1 MPVARSGRI
10 KADWIRKVG
19 VVALCAHALVGCAAP
34 QSSLM
39 PPNTLTAPYDP
50 QAGEALWAVV
60 PPINESGSTLFD
72 PLEIGD
78 ALVGAVSEIRG
89 VSALPLNRTIQAMRA
104 LGIEQI
110 SSPAEVASLSKAMGV
125 DGLVVPSVSAWDPYD
140 PPVIGLAVALYAREG
155 STGVAG
161 LDPKALSVAATD
173 SAFLA
178 GSNFAERPVVA
189 KIEHL
194 DARNHQVQMWVRE
207 YAQGRSDPGSA
218 LNWRIYFASM
228 DLYTEFAAYHVVRQ
242 LIGEEWIRTARVA
255 AQ

>member
-1 MPVARSGRI
+1 M
-10 KADWIRKVG
+10 
-19 VVALCAHALVGCAAP
+19 ALLPGCSAPRATLV
-34 QSSLM
+34 
-39 PPNTLTAPYDP
+39 PPNTITAPYDG
-50 QAGEALWAVV
+50 QFGEALWAVV
-60 PPINESGSTLFD
+60 PPANESGTTLFD
-72 PLEIGD
+72 PLEVGD

-104 LGIEQI
+104 LDLDRI
-110 SSPAEVASLSKAMGV
+110 SSPAEVAALCKAMGV

-140 PPVIGLAVALYAREG
+140 PPVIGMAVALYARDG
-155 STGVAG
+155 SPGLAG

-173 SAFLA
+173 AGFLA
-178 GSNFAERPVVA
+178 GSSFGDRPVVS

-194 DARNHQVQMWVRE
+194 DARNHQVQLWVRE

-228 DLYTEFAAYHVVRQ
+228 DLYTEFACYHMVRQ
-242 LIGEEWIRTARVA
+242 IIGEEWIRTARVA